1 MIVYGFSV
9 SDDIQLSLW
18 LLSAG
23 LNISFLFW
31 VSFVYPCR
39 IFFYPPHLNITM
51 NILVPYTGLCIWFVT
66 WLCSSFYYH
75 SLVDR
80 MIK

>member
-39 IFFYPPHLNITM
+39 IFFYPPYLNITM
-51 NILVPYTGLCIWFVT
+51 NILVPYTGLLMQRVYGLLPGYAALSIIT
-66 WLCSSFYYH
+66 A
-75 SLVDR
+75 
-80 MIK
+80 